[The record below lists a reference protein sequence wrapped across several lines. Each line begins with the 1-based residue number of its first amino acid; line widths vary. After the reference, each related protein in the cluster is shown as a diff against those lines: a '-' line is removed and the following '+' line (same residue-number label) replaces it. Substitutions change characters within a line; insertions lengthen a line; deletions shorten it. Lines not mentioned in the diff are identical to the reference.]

1 VTARLITIPISHF
14 CEKARWALDRAGI
27 DYREERHVQGVHRFA
42 ARRAGGGTTVPVLVL
57 DDGSVLKESRQIV
70 AHADRAGAD
79 LYPPGRHGE
88 IAALEDELDGE
99 MGPEARRWI
108 YAHVLEHR
116 RIGREYNLTGVP
128 AWERRAFPLLFRP
141 IGALI
146 RRHLDIGPGAVPDA
160 RRSVLRTFDAIAARL
175 GDGRRFL
182 FGDAFTAGDLTFAAL
197 AAAVVLP
204 PQYGTP
210 LPQPPELPD
219 ALRQGVEEFRA
230 HPAGAFAL
238 RLFAEERR

>member
-1 VTARLITIPISHF
+1 VAARLITIPISHF
-14 CEKARWALDRAGI
+14 CEKARWALDRARV
-27 DYREERHVQGVHRFA
+27 DYREERHVQGVHRVA

-57 DDGSVLKESRQIV
+57 TDGSVLAESSAIV
-70 AHADRAGAD
+70 AHADQAGGR
-79 LYPPGRHGE
+79 LYPPGRRSD
-88 IAALEDELDGE
+88 ITALEAELDAGL
-99 MGPEARRWI
+99 GPEARRWI
-108 YAHVLEHR
+108 YAHVLDDR

-146 RRHLDIGPGAVPDA
+146 RRHLDIGPGAATEA
-160 RRSVLRTFDAIAARL
+160 RATVLRTFDAIAERL

-182 FGDAFTAGDLTFAAL
+182 FGDAFTPADLTFAAQ
-197 AAAVVLP
+197 AAAVLLP
-204 PQYGTP
+204 VQYGTP
-210 LPQPPELPD
+210 LPQPPDLPD
-219 ALRQGVEEFRA
+219 ALRRGVEEFRA